1 MMVAAQQRRHSTEE
15 ISMARRQSTP
25 AQEDT
30 QNPSTTM
37 ARAPEG
43 FRRLGSVTAACWF
56 ALQPGN
62 ILRGK
67 LLGLY
72 ERDDKRNKVTG
83 KSEFFQVELTEATF
97 GRFGKGE
104 KAVDQEA
111 EAGLVVNLNCN
122 TKTEI
127 LKDLIGDINN
137 GAEYEIYVI
146 CHKKIDLDN
155 GNTMWDMET
164 FANMTKAPKAVKAAE
179 PDFSGD
185 GADESDSQDAD

>member
-1 MMVAAQQRRHSTEE
+1 
-15 ISMARRQSTP
+15 MARRQTTP
-25 AQEDT
+25 AQEET
-30 QNPSTTM
+30 QNIPSTL

-62 ILRGK
+62 TIRGK

-83 KSEFFQVELTEATF
+83 KSEFFQVELTAPTI
-97 GRFGKGE
+97 GRFGTGE
-104 KAVDQEA
+104 KAEDRQA
-111 EAGLVVNLNCN
+111 DAGLVANLNCN

-127 LKDLIGDINN
+127 LKDLITDINA
-137 GAEYEIYVI
+137 GAEYEIYCI
-146 CHKKIDLDN
+146 CNEKIDLKN
-155 GNTMWDMET
+155 GNTMWDIET
-164 FANMTKAPKAVKAAE
+164 FSSQIKPPKAVKAVE

-185 GADESDSQDAD
+185 GSDESDSQDAA